1 MADIQRFAAALYDF
15 DGVASVKAALSAAI
29 CRMPEPFG
37 DCDADGVGEI
47 YAGLSAAWPD
57 FERRRYISITGVDG
71 QGLSWVGEAGT
82 YVGTFAEDWLGI
94 PATRRTVHMRFHEFF
109 RLDGADIVET
119 QFGWDIPE
127 VMMQAGAWPLAPSLG
142 RDWCVPGPATC
153 DGISPG
159 GDGAAAKELVLQML
173 EKLVRHP
180 AEGGPEVMELE
191 RYWHPKMHWYGP
203 AGIGTARGIDGFRR
217 HHQIPFLAAM
227 PDRGGQDADIVF
239 HFFAEGNYVGVT
251 GWPNMRQTLS
261 DAGWL
266 GLPGVGREVT
276 LKSLDFWRIEN
287 GLIRENWVLV
297 DLIDLYQQLGIDVF
311 QRMGELR

>member
-1 MADIQRFAAALYDF
+1 MNEAVERFAQGLYDF
-15 DGVASVKAALSAAI
+15 SGPVDALDGAV

-37 DCDADGVGEI
+37 TRDAPGLWEVYGEL
-47 YAGLSAAWPD
+47 GAAWPD
-57 FERRRYISITGVDG
+57 LERRRYISIAGVDG
-71 QGLSWVGEAGT
+71 QGLRWVGEAGT
-82 YVGTFAEDWLGI
+82 YVGTFAQDWLGI

-109 RLDGADIVET
+109 RLDGEDIVET

-127 VMMQAGAWPLAPSLG
+127 VMIQARAWPLAPSLG

-159 GDGAAAKELVLQML
+159 GDGEAAKAVVIEML

-180 AEGGPEVMELE
+180 AEGGPEVMELH
-191 RYWHPKMHWYGP
+191 RFWHPKMHWYGP
-203 AGIGTARGIDGFRR
+203 AGIGTARGIEGFRR
-217 HHQIPFLAAM
+217 QHQIPFLAAM
-227 PDRGGQDADIVF
+227 PDRGGQNEGLVF

-261 DAGWL
+261 HPGWL
-266 GLPGVGREVT
+266 GLPGAGREVT
-276 LKSLDFWRIEN
+276 LKSLDFWRVEN

-311 QRMGELR
+311 ARMEDLR